1 LSFSVNDEVVES
13 LTREYLKRL
22 VERLYKY
29 TLSHVRYIEKHFKR
43 YFVLEP
49 TTELSIKTF
58 EWGVEIHARIY
69 LDGSEIERL
78 REAVRRWLEDNR
90 LRIKAYADIV
100 KMRIRGKSEELYAL
114 LSNLRS
120 STTEGGG
127 APRVLREEVWS
138 EEGGSTAE
146 GSEQSDL
153 RGVQVDEEGYEEG

>member
-1 LSFSVNDEVVES
+1 LSFNVDDEVVES

-29 TLSHVRYIEKHFKR
+29 TLSHVRYIERHFKR

-58 EWGVEIHARIY
+58 EWGVEVYARIY
-69 LDGSEIERL
+69 LDGSEVARL
-78 REAVRRWLEDNR
+78 REAVRRQLEDNR
-90 LRIKAYADIV
+90 LRIKTYADIV

-120 STTEGGG
+120 GTTESSG
-127 APRVLREEVWS
+127 APGVPGEEVRGQ
-138 EEGGSTAE
+138 EGGSAAE
-146 GSEQSDL
+146 GSQ
-153 RGVQVDEEGYEEG
+153 